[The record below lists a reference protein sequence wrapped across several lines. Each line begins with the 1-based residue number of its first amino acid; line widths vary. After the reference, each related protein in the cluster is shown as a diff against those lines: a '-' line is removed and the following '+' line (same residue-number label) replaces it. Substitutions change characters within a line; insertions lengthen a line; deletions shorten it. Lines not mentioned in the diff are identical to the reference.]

1 MPDLAQACRLALVE
15 CLAVTTG
22 TTVLIVTDTDLE
34 PLGAAFFQAARE
46 LEAETACLTMLS
58 RDNHGQEP
66 PGMVAAAMGQAQV
79 AVLVTAKSLSHTR
92 ARREANIAGAR
103 IASLP
108 GATAD
113 MLQRTLA
120 VDYNTLAADCEHYAA
135 ILSGGH
141 EVHLTTPAGTD
152 LTFSIAGRQG
162 HPDTGLY
169 RQPGAFGNLPAG
181 EAYIAPVEGTARGI
195 LVIDGALAGFG
206 VLEQPLRIEVQ
217 GGQAVAVGG
226 GREARLLE
234 ETIFNRYGPASR
246 NIAELGIGLN
256 PRARLTGRVLED
268 EKVRGTVHI
277 ALGDNS
283 TFGGR
288 VEAPSHLDGI
298 LLQPRLVVDGQPVL

>member
-1 MPDLAQACRLALVE
+1 MPDLASACRLALAE
-15 CLAVTTG
+15 CLAVRAG
-22 TTVLIVTDTDLE
+22 DTVLVVTDTVLQTIGD
-34 PLGAAFFQAARE
+34 AFFQAARE
-46 LEAETACLTMLS
+46 LKAEAAIITMLP

-66 PGMVAAAMGQAQV
+66 PAMVAAAMRQSQV
-79 AVLVTAKSLSHTR
+79 AVLATSRSLSHTR
-92 ARREANIAGAR
+92 ARREANAAGAR

-113 MLQRTLA
+113 MLERTLA
-120 VDYNTLAADCEHYAA
+120 VDYTALTADCEHYAA
-135 ILSGGH
+135 ILTRGR

-162 HPDTGLY
+162 HPDSGLY
-169 RQPGAFGNLPAG
+169 RQPGSFGNLPAG
-181 EAYIAPVEGTARGI
+181 EAYIAPVEGTAAGL
-195 LVIDGALAGFG
+195 LVIDGALAGIG
-206 VLEQPLRIEVQ
+206 VLEKPLRLKVEA
-217 GGQAVAVGG
+217 GQAVAVSG

-234 ETIFNRYGPASR
+234 DIFTRYGPASR

-256 PRARLTGRVLED
+256 PLARLTGNVLED

-283 TFGGR
+283 TFGGQ

-298 LLQPRLVVDGQPVL
+298 LLMPRLRVDGQQIL

>member
-1 MPDLAQACRLALVE
+1 MPDLASACCLALTE
-15 CLAVTTG
+15 CLAVTSNE
-22 TTVLIVTDTDLE
+22 TVLIVTDTDLQPVGE
-34 PLGAAFFQAARE
+34 AFFAAARE
-46 LEAETACLTMLS
+46 LKAEAAIITMLP

-66 PGMVAAAMGQAQV
+66 PPVVAAAMRESQV
-79 AVLVTAKSLSHTR
+79 VVLATSRSLSHTR
-92 ARREANIAGAR
+92 ARREANTAGAR

-113 MLQRTLA
+113 MLERTLA
-120 VDYNTLAADCEHYAA
+120 VDYKALAADCEHYAS
-135 ILSGGH
+135 LLTSGR

-152 LTFSIAGRQG
+152 LTFSIAGRPG

-169 RQPGAFGNLPAG
+169 TRPGSFGNLPAG
-181 EAYIAPVEGTARGI
+181 EAYVAPVEGTARGL
-195 LVIDGALAGFG
+195 LVIDGALAGIG
-206 VLEQPLRIEVQ
+206 ILEKPLRIKVEA
-217 GGQAVAVGG
+217 GQAVAVSG

-234 ETIFNRYGPASR
+234 EIFNRYGPASR

-256 PRARLTGRVLED
+256 PLARLTGNVLED

-283 TFGGR
+283 TFGGQ

-298 LLQPRLVVDGQPVL
+298 LLRPRLKVDRQELL